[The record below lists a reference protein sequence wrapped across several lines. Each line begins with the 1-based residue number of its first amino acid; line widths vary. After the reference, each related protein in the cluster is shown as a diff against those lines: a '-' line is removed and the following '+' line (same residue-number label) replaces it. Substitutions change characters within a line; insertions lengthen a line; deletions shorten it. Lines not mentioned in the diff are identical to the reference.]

1 MKSSSHTANTSRP
14 GFFTRAA
21 FVHIN
26 PHRKEPLVNNTFSI
40 NNTQAVFAELVE
52 LGHPDFANLMLD
64 ISQRCEHLARDFE
77 ERVHVDA

>member
-1 MKSSSHTANTSRP
+1 M
-14 GFFTRAA
+14 
-21 FVHIN
+21 
-26 PHRKEPLVNNTFSI
+26 NNTFSI